1 MTVRRPEQQIQKT
14 VFLHLTVRPAP
25 GVFAFHPANGGWR
38 TRTEAAILKS
48 LGVVAG
54 TPDVI
59 AIRDGRAYALEL
71 KVKDGR
77 LSPAQRWA
85 HAALRQAGAEVA
97 VATGL
102 DEALAWLEQCGML
115 RGRVS

>member
-14 VFLHLTVRPAP
+14 VFAHFAARSAP
-25 GVFAFHPANGGWR
+25 GVFVFHPANGGWR
-38 TRTEAAILKS
+38 SRTEAAILKG

-59 AIRDGRAYALEL
+59 AVKDGQTYALEL
-71 KVKDGR
+71 KAKGGK
-77 LSPAQRWA
+77 LSPSQRWA

-102 DEALAWLEQCGML
+102 DDALAWLEAQGLL

>member
-1 MTVRRPEQQIQKT
+1 MTARRPEQDIQRT
-14 VFLHLTVRPAP
+14 VFQHLTVRGAP
-25 GVFAFHPANGGWR
+25 GTFAFHPANGGWR
-38 TRTEAAILKS
+38 SRTEAKILKG
-48 LGVVAG
+48 LGVTAG

-71 KVKDGR
+71 KAKDGK

-97 VATGL
+97 TANGL
-102 DEALAWLEQCGML
+102 DEALAWLEQWGLL
-115 RGRVS
+115 RGRAQ